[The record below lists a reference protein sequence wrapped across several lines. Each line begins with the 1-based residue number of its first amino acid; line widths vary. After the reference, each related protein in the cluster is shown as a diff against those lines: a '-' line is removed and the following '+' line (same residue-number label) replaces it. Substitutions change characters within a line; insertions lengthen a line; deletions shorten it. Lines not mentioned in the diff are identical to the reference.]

1 MSESKSIAK
10 NLAEGPVLKQLAT
23 FSLPVMAANALQAL
37 YSTVDMIVV
46 GQFIGSS
53 GLSAVGV
60 GGQILNLFLIL
71 GMSVGFGAQVLL
83 SQQVG
88 SGDENLQPTIGT
100 LFTLEILLAVVF
112 SIAGILLRVP
122 LLNLLN
128 TPAEAWDGA
137 MDYLVICCT
146 GMLFIY
152 GYNAVCSILRG
163 MGESK
168 LPMVFIAIA
177 SLVNLVLDLLF
188 VAVFHM
194 GSAGAALATV
204 IGQGV
209 AFVIAVVY
217 LYRHRA
223 NFGFDFKLRSFVIRK
238 RYLIPIA
245 KVGIPYVVNSMAIM
259 CSIMFVNA
267 RVNTYGVIASA
278 VDSIGGKLLSIMNI
292 VVGAISVSGA
302 TMMGQCFGARKFDRM
317 KQVYRACFAM
327 CMVTCA
333 VLSAVYLLWPHA
345 VFRLFSTEDAVQAM
359 APEYLRISVVWLL
372 SMCTMTAPYAVVDGV
387 GAAIYGLI
395 VSIAD
400 GVVARLG
407 LCILLEH
414 LMGLPGLWL
423 GNALAGFVST
433 IMAGAYYYSGVWK
446 KKKLLLDPNEA

>member
-1 MSESKSIAK
+1 MSDSNSIAK
-10 NLAEGPVLKQLAT
+10 NLAEGPVLQQLAS

-46 GQFIGSS
+46 GQFIGAS

-60 GGQILNLFLIL
+60 GGQLLNLLLLI

-88 SGDENLQPTIGT
+88 AGDEDLQPTIGT
-100 LFTLEILLAVVF
+100 LFTLEIALAVIFGV
-112 SIAGILLRVP
+112 AGIFLRGP
-122 LLNLLN
+122 MLQLLN
-128 TPAEAWDGA
+128 TPAEAWDDA
-137 MDYLVICCT
+137 MDYMVICCT

-152 GYNAVCSILRG
+152 GYNAVCAILRG

-177 SLVNLVLDLLF
+177 SLVNLVLDLVF
-188 VAVFHM
+188 VAGLHM
-194 GSAGAALATV
+194 GVAGAALATV
-204 IGQGV
+204 LGQGV
-209 AFVIAVVY
+209 SFLISIVY
-217 LYRHRA
+217 LYRHRVA
-223 NFGFDFKLRSFVIRK
+223 FGFDFKPSSFVIRK
-238 RYLIPIA
+238 KYLIPIA
-245 KVGIPYVVNSMAIM
+245 KIGIPYVVNSMAIM
-259 CSIMFVNA
+259 CSIMYVNA

-278 VDSIGGKLLSIMNI
+278 VDSVGGKLLSIMNI

-317 KQVYRACFAM
+317 KSCYRACFAI
-327 CMVTCA
+327 CMITWG

-345 VFRLFSTEDAVQAM
+345 VFRLFSSEEAVLDM
-359 APEYLRISVVWLL
+359 APQYLQISVVWLL

-407 LCILLEH
+407 LCILLERV
-414 LMGLPGLWL
+414 MGLSGLWM
-423 GNALAGFVST
+423 GNALAGFVT
-433 IMAGAYYYSGVWK
+433 TLMAGAYYYSGVWK
-446 KKKLLLDPNEA
+446 KKKLLLDPNEP

>member
-1 MSESKSIAK
+1 M
-10 NLAEGPVLKQLAT
+10 
-23 FSLPVMAANALQAL
+23 
-37 YSTVDMIVV
+37 
-46 GQFIGSS
+46 
-53 GLSAVGV
+53 
-60 GGQILNLFLIL
+60 
-71 GMSVGFGAQVLL
+71 L

-100 LFTLEILLAVVF
+100 LFTLEILLALVF

-414 LMGLPGLWL
+414 LMRSLQRVL
-423 GNALAGFVST
+423 
-433 IMAGAYYYSGVWK
+433 
-446 KKKLLLDPNEA
+446 